1 MTVVEQAGTL
11 RIEVGGGVVKV
22 WHGRSARNRAETNT
36 VLGAIDRALEE
47 SEIGLLLFDSRDADR
62 TPAEVQ
68 DRIWQWLSRS
78 THIRKVATLLHCKEL
93 AANARATAIGH
104 GVLLRAFH
112 DEDEARD
119 WLLAI

>member
-1 MTVVEQAGTL
+1 MTVVEQADTL

-47 SEIGLLLFDSRDADR
+47 SEIGLLLFDSRDSDR
-62 TPAEVQ
+62 TPAAVQ

-78 THIRKVATLLHCKEL
+78 THVRKVATLLNSREL
-93 AANARATAIGH
+93 AADVRAMAVGH
-104 GVLLRAFH
+104 GVMFRAFH
-112 DEDEARD
+112 DEDEARH
-119 WLLAI
+119 WLLAM